1 MKHKVNK
8 KILRRILSLIL
19 VMTMLVTGLNLDM
32 MAESVYA
39 TQKTE
44 TEEKN
49 KKKELTIVK
58 ELTDERTENS
68 NTYLMSDGSKQLE
81 IFSEDIRYKKNGKML
96 EYDSS
101 LIENK
106 DDIIVKKK
114 SFAKADEYAYVNTA
128 GDCKQYIPEKL
139 DDDTP
144 IVLTKGGNVI
154 SFMPLYDIVEE
165 KADAKVTEIQN
176 EKVSDKENAKIE
188 QKIVPDVKLTETD
201 SVRYKKEN
209 IVYEFVSENN
219 GLKENV
225 IFESKPE
232 KYDVSYEFKI
242 HGMILLL

>member
-114 SFAKADEYAYVNTA
+114 SFAKADEYAYVNAA
-128 GDCKQYIPEKL
+128 GGCKQ
-139 DDDTP
+139 
-144 IVLTKGGNVI
+144 
-154 SFMPLYDIVEE
+154 
-165 KADAKVTEIQN
+165 
-176 EKVSDKENAKIE
+176 
-188 QKIVPDVKLTETD
+188 
-201 SVRYKKEN
+201 
-209 IVYEFVSENN
+209 
-219 GLKENV
+219 
-225 IFESKPE
+225 
-232 KYDVSYEFKI
+232 
-242 HGMILLL
+242 